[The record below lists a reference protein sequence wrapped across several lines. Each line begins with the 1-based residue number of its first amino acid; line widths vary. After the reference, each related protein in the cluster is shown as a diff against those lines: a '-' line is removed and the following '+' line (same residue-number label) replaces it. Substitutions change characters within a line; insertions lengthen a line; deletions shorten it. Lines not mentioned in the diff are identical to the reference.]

1 MYAVIDLMYNSVFNY
16 FLYRDNEVKSGKSNK
31 EIWIQIL
38 KESVKETFWSVIM
51 KKSIWNLISYIL
63 MFLIMSV
70 NIKDPARDMIFL
82 VRLEFYVIPVF
93 WTITDEKV
101 LLFLTIRLK
110 KAFRIYQFS

>member
-1 MYAVIDLMYNSVFNY
+1 MYNNVFNY
-16 FLYRDNEVKSGKSNK
+16 FIFRDNEVQSGNLTNNK

-38 KESVKETFWSVIM
+38 KESFKETFWYVIM

-101 LLFLTIRLK
+101 MLFLTIRLK